1 VSHRVKELAVRE
13 ARLRER
19 CAAQRAIIGQEIAG
33 IEARFERVDRVARV
47 ARATLLHPAVIV
59 GGVVALFTIGRSRG
73 MRLVG
78 RLYVLSTAVRRLVQ
92 TVRVFQG
99 LMPTVEQRRERSL
112 KQSAAPRGES
122 L

>member
-1 VSHRVKELAVRE
+1 MSERVRQLAEKE
-13 ARLRER
+13 ARLQAR
-19 CAAQRAIIGQEIAG
+19 CAAQRASIAQELAS
-33 IEARFERVDRVARV
+33 IEERFERADRIANVARM
-47 ARATLLHPAVIV
+47 TLLHPVVIM
-59 GGVVALFTIGRSRG
+59 GAVVALFTIGRSRG

-99 LMPTVEQRRERSL
+99 LVSRPSPV
-112 KQSAAPRGES
+112 RGEP

>member
-1 VSHRVKELAVRE
+1 VSHRVKELAERE
-13 ARLRER
+13 TRLRAR
-19 CAAQRAIIGQEIAG
+19 CEAQRAIFAQEIAG
-33 IEARFERVDRVARV
+33 IEARFERVDSIARV
-47 ARATLLHPAVIV
+47 VRTTLLHPAVIV

-78 RLYVLSTAVRRLVQ
+78 RLYVLSAAVRRLVQ

-99 LMPTVEQRRERSL
+99 LVPRQR
-112 KQSAAPRGES
+112 AVPRGEP

>member
-1 VSHRVKELAVRE
+1 MSERVKELAERE
-13 ARLRER
+13 ARLQAR
-19 CAAQRAIIGQEIAG
+19 CAAQRASIAQELAS
-33 IEARFERVDRVARV
+33 IEERFGRVDRIARV
-47 ARATLLHPAVIV
+47 ARTTLLHPVVIM
-59 GGVVALFTIGRSRG
+59 GAVVALFTIGRSRG

-99 LMPTVEQRRERSL
+99 LVARPSPV
-112 KQSAAPRGES
+112 RGES

>member
-1 VSHRVKELAVRE
+1 VSHRVKELAERE
-13 ARLRER
+13 AQLQQR
-19 CAAQRAIIGQEIAG
+19 CAAQRAIFAQEIAS
-33 IEARFERVDRVARV
+33 IEARFERADSIARV

-78 RLYVLSTAVRRLVQ
+78 RLWVLSTAVRRLVQ
-92 TVRVFQG
+92 TIRLFQG
-99 LMPTVEQRRERSL
+99 LMP
-112 KQSAAPRGES
+112 KQSAAVRGEP